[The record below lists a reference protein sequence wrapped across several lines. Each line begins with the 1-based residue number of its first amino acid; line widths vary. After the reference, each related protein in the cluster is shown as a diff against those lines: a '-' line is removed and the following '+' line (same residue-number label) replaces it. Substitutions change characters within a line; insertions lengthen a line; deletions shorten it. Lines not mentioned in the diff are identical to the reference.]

1 MSYRSFCGPNKF
13 SQNYRPRN
21 STYDHDRCK
30 LPAINNGIG
39 TMSNMNP
46 SICKP
51 SIIRSCAPQTN
62 DNCPIHYSNAYNND
76 CNTGITNNLS
86 TQVNCASSGP
96 AIYHAR
102 TPSYNNCK
110 TSCPS
115 SGNTSLQIFSSPPP
129 TSSMCNDVQQIPTN
143 RCWSSNQVI
152 GCDKTNLTNTNL
164 NKNPIINKNNN
175 CPQRPMISSSA
186 GFNCSPSNLNICA
199 GPKTIVRDR
208 HLANEI
214 LQKAGISSNITP
226 NDCLEVITD
235 TPVTINDN
243 VNCDPDPLCMKKP
256 ADCQECYEQSI
267 VVRHLQPPRP
277 PVPPP
282 IIIREHCAPQ
292 PPPQSPIV
300 IRQIPPR
307 PSTPPPLIIRECPP
321 PMPDIQEPTIIERE
335 VPPPPPPPR
344 QVIIERLPTPPP
356 KPRSIIFEKW
366 LPYQEPEDRPC
377 IVEKAA
383 INEMPPPKNLI
394 IQYEALEP
402 RIQSQ
407 CINEG
412 VSCVDPKQF
421 VNDKPNENAEI
432 CYVDQLNNLPDH
444 IKCQLSPQAL
454 AAIGIQNDNKE
465 NTSMKSCVVR
475 TNPPCFYQRQARVAC
490 PSIRPM
496 STGHSM
502 ISNGCHSTKSSYSQ
516 LCNPTIY
523 RQQQPNNRVLSTSA
537 VCLPQCFNKYN
548 TNVLTRPGNQGLT
561 NIARA
566 HYNPWATTYQVSYTN
581 KARGMCRTR

>member
-1 MSYRSFCGPNKF
+1 MSNRSFCGSNKF

-30 LPAINNGIG
+30 LPAINNGTV

-46 SICKP
+46 SIYKP
-51 SIIRSCAPQTN
+51 PLIRPCEFRTN
-62 DNCPIHYSNAYNND
+62 ENCPTQYSNLYNND
-76 CNTGITNNLS
+76 CKTGITNNLS
-86 TQVNCASSGP
+86 TQLECASSGR
-96 AIYHAR
+96 AISHAR

-110 TSCPS
+110 INCLSRDS
-115 SGNTSLQIFSSPPP
+115 ASLQRFSSSPS
-129 TSSMCNDVQQIPTN
+129 TSAMCNDMQQVPTN
-143 RCWSSNQVI
+143 KCWSSNQFI
-152 GCDKTNLTNTNL
+152 GCDKTNITNTDLNKNLIINQNNNLSQRSMMLASGDINCSSSNL
-164 NKNPIINKNNN
+164 NKCIG
-175 CPQRPMISSSA
+175 Q
-186 GFNCSPSNLNICA
+186 
-199 GPKTIVRDR
+199 KTIVRDR

-235 TPVTINDN
+235 IPVTINDN

-256 ADCQECYEQSI
+256 TDCQECYEQSI
-267 VVRHLQPPRP
+267 VVRHLQPLRP
-277 PVPPP
+277 PVPSP
-282 IIIREHCAPQ
+282 IIIRERCAPQ
-292 PPPQSPIV
+292 PPPQPPIV

-344 QVIIERLPTPPP
+344 QVIVERLPTPPP

-366 LPYQEPEDRPC
+366 LPYEEPEDRPC
-377 IVEKAA
+377 IVEKATV
-383 INEMPPPKNLI
+383 NEVPPPKNLI

-402 RIQSQ
+402 KIQSQ

-412 VSCVDPKQF
+412 ISCVDPKQF
-421 VNDKPNENAEI
+421 VNDKSNENVEI

-454 AAIGIQNDNKE
+454 AAIGIQNCNKE
-465 NTSMKSCVVR
+465 KTSSNSCVVR
-475 TNPPCFYQRQARVAC
+475 TNPPCFYQQQARVAGS
-490 PSIRPM
+490 SIRPM
-496 STGHSM
+496 SPQHSIM
-502 ISNGCHSTKSSYSQ
+502 INGCHSAKPSYSQ
-516 LCNPTIY
+516 LCNPTID
-523 RQQQPNNRVLSTSA
+523 RQQQPNSRVLSASTA
-537 VCLPQCFNKYN
+537 CLPQYLNKYN
-548 TNVLTRPGNQGLT
+548 TNMLTRPGNQGLT